1 MMILFS
7 VLASMACALWVAMGW
22 LACCYRHR
30 HTWASDEQESRRA
43 WAEVSEYHD
52 EVITQRREMLAI
64 FEELTEVVIPGPAP
78 APAPDG
84 DPADSAVFWMGEQQ
98 RQIEEFR
105 AALDDWEAH
114 ARKAHAMAHP
124 QIWQPGA

>member
-1 MMILFS
+1 MVLFG
-7 VLASMACALWVAMGW
+7 VLASMACALWIAVGW
-22 LACCYRHR
+22 LGACHWRR
-30 HTWASDEQESRRA
+30 HTWAVDEQESRRA
-43 WAEVSEYHD
+43 WAEVAEYHD

-64 FEELTEVVIPGPAP
+64 FEELTELVIPRPAP

-98 RQIEEFR
+98 QQIEEFR
-105 AALDDWEAH
+105 AALDAWEAH
-114 ARKAHAMAHP
+114 ALAHP